1 MDKTEMLS
9 GTLDLLVLRVLNTG
23 SLHGFGIAERI
34 HVLSREVLKVE
45 EGSLYPAL
53 YRMEAKGW
61 LKSEWGESERGRRAK
76 FYGLTKTGRQQ
87 LEMEEAVWE
96 RTSVA
101 IRHVLKSTQLT

>member
-1 MDKTEMLS
+1 MTKMEMLS
-9 GTLDLLVLRVLNTG
+9 GTLDLLVLRVLSGGG

-34 HVLSREVLKVE
+34 HVLSGEILRVE

-76 FYGLTKTGRQQ
+76 LYDLTKAGRKQ
-87 LEMEEAVWE
+87 LEAEEQVWD
-96 RTSVA
+96 RTSLA
-101 IRHVLKSTQLT
+101 IRNVLKNA

>member
-9 GTLDLLVLRVLNTG
+9 GTLDLLILRVLNTG

-34 HVLSREVLKVE
+34 HVLSLEVLKVE
-45 EGSLYPAL
+45 EGSLSPAL

-76 FYGLTKTGRQQ
+76 FYGLTRAGRKQ
-87 LEMEEAVWE
+87 LETEEDVWD

-101 IRHVLKSTQLT
+101 IRNVLKNTQGS

>member
-23 SLHGFGIAERI
+23 PLHGFGIAERI

-76 FYGLTKTGRQQ
+76 FYGLTKAGRQQ
-87 LEMEEAVWE
+87 LETEEAVWE

-101 IRHVLKSTQLT
+101 IRHVLRSTQIA

>member
-1 MDKTEMLS
+1 MTKTEMLA
-9 GTLDLLVLRVLNTG
+9 GTLDLLILRVLNSG

-34 HVLSREVLKVE
+34 HILSREVLKVE

-61 LKSEWGESERGRRAK
+61 LASEWGESDRGRRAK
-76 FYGLTKTGRQQ
+76 FYGLTKTGRKQ
-87 LEMEEAVWE
+87 LEAEEKVWD

-101 IRHVLKSTQLT
+101 IRHILKDA

>member
-9 GTLDLLVLRVLNTG
+9 GTLDLLILRVLHTG

-34 HVLSREVLKVE
+34 HVLSREVLTVE

-61 LKSEWGESERGRRAK
+61 LRSEWGASERGRRAK
-76 FYGLTKTGRQQ
+76 FYGLTKAGRQQ
-87 LEMEEAVWE
+87 LETEEAVWD
-96 RTSVA
+96 RTSLA
-101 IRHVLKSTQLT
+101 IRHVLKST

>member
-1 MDKTEMLS
+1 MDKTEMLA
-9 GTLDLLVLRVLNTG
+9 GTLDLLILRVLSSG

-34 HVLSREVLKVE
+34 HVLSREVLRVE

-61 LKSEWGESERGRRAK
+61 LTSEWGESERGRRAK
-76 FYGLTKTGRQQ
+76 FYGLTKVGRKQ
-87 LEMEEAVWE
+87 LETEEQVWD

-101 IRHVLKSTQLT
+101 IRHVLKNA